1 MNANSEV
8 LFSQSNM
15 TVIIDS
21 RFATARETADVL
33 GVSSQRVKQL
43 AKLVD
48 ASMKAQRANGISG
61 TAPTAGRKQYVMAR
75 AGIAKRKSKIF
86 ANKSSVDFPETR
98 PSKKSK
104 APRRKPRRGKKSKTA
119 R

>member
-1 MNANSEV
+1 
-8 LFSQSNM
+8 M

-48 ASMKAQRANGISG
+48 ASMKAQRANGACG
-61 TAPTAGRKQYVMAR
+61 TAPTAGRKRYVMAR
-75 AGIAKRKSKIF
+75 AGAAKEKSKVF
-86 ANKSSVDFPETR
+86 AKASSVDFPGTR
-98 PSKKSK
+98 PSRKSK
-104 APRRKPRRGKKSKTA
+104 APRRKPGRGEKSKTA

>member
-1 MNANSEV
+1 
-8 LFSQSNM
+8 M

-48 ASMKAQRANGISG
+48 ASMNAQRVNGTSR
-61 TAPTAGRKQYVMAR
+61 TAPTAGRKSYVMAR
-75 AGIAKRKSKIF
+75 AGAAKKKPRIF
-86 ANKSSVDFPETR
+86 AKTSSVDFPGTR
-98 PSKKSK
+98 SSKKSK
-104 APRRKPRRGKKSKTA
+104 VPRRKPGRGKKSKTA

>member
-1 MNANSEV
+1 
-8 LFSQSNM
+8 M

-48 ASMKAQRANGISG
+48 DGMKAQRANGTSG
-61 TAPTAGRKQYVMAR
+61 PAPTARRKSYVMAR
-75 AGIAKRKSKIF
+75 AGTAKKKPKIF
-86 ANKSSVDFPETR
+86 AKASSMDFPGTK

-104 APRRKPRRGKKSKTA
+104 APRRKPGRGEKSKTA